1 MEKLSK
7 KYTPT
12 DEFILYLTHMNYH
25 EYKKRDKCYS
35 QNKRIVKKY
44 RNDYENRLRP
54 KNLRLYY
61 IDDVIRKK
69 NKQAKDAVQ
78 KAMVLHESVK

>member
-1 MEKLSK
+1 
-7 KYTPT
+7 
-12 DEFILYLTHMNYH
+12 MNYD
-25 EYKKRDKCYS
+25 EYKKRYKCYS